1 MVSARLSPL
10 LLERL
15 EYVAKNTDTD
25 GINNRTDCIAA
36 ALIAWLPGQEKRVG
50 ELLGTSQKKSR

>member
-1 MVSARLSPL
+1 MSPL

-15 EYVAKNTDTD
+15 EYVAKNTDAE

-50 ELLGTSQKKSR
+50 ELLGTSQKKGR